1 MGFYGQS
8 FFVSVNDSLRR
19 ECVDN
24 IFFIISYFHMQCE
37 QNTIMYL
44 YTGIDLKIDNLSINN
59 WIMMDYWDQ
68 EGNVGC
74 TILQINENT

>member
-8 FFVSVNDSLRR
+8 FFVSVNDSLRW

-24 IFFIISYFHMQCE
+24 IFFIISYFYMQCE
-37 QNTIMYL
+37 QNTVMYL
-44 YTGIDLKIDNLSINN
+44 YTGIDLKIDHQSINN

-74 TILQINENT
+74 TILQINEKT